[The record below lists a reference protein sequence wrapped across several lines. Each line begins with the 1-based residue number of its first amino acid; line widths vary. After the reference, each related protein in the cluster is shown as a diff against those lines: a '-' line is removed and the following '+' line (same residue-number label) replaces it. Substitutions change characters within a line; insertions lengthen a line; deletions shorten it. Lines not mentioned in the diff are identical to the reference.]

1 LKNILG
7 AKYIGSNTTES
18 KKKMVKGHVYAGY
31 TKSLP
36 GCLKLGITERTHE
49 IRLKEHNAYK
59 NRCKFMT
66 NNIYYDYDYD
76 FIEYSTATITHCIS
90 EWEMLYTKKVDHP
103 KRMERILHELLSPYN
118 EYVGSCREI
127 FRITLKQLRH
137 YMRLANMVAEQIEEA
152 EEEFSKKNIKKCVE
166 WVKSIEDE
174 EDEEDQYDEE
184 DDEDRAIMIARAE
197 AKRDAEILAEHKA
210 NMKAR
215 AKAREKASAIAEKK
229 ILAERKART
238 EALAEAN
245 AEPKEIFVGKRSYI
259 YQ

>member
-1 LKNILG
+1 MDR
-7 AKYIGSNTTES
+7 YICAFS
-18 KKKMVKGHVYAGY
+18 

-36 GCLKLGITERTHE
+36 GCLKIVDTTRTPE
-49 IRLKEHNAYK
+49 IRLKEHNAYT
-59 NRCKFMT
+59 NRCKFTT

-76 FIEYSTATITHCIS
+76 FIEYSGPAIS

-103 KRMERILHELLSPYN
+103 MRIERILHELISPYN
-118 EYVGSCREI
+118 DYVGSCREI
-127 FRITLKQLRH
+127 FRMTVKQLRH
-137 YMRLANMVAEQIEEA
+137 YMRLAHMVAEQIEEA
-152 EEEFSKKNIKKCVE
+152 EEEFSKKNIKECVE

-174 EDEEDQYDEE
+174 NDNEDAEDDQYDED

-210 NMKAR
+210 TMKAR
-215 AKAREKASAIAEKK
+215 AKASAKASAIAEKK
-229 ILAERKART
+229 ILAERKARI

-245 AEPKEIFVGKRSYI
+245 SDPKEIFVGKRSYI